1 MAKQEKQ
8 QTLAVEPLKPIA
20 TTYYGARRKGRWEVC
35 RVEVFEAADKP
46 RVEVSPIFEH
56 PDRRVAREQLRV
68 LLAGRE
74 VLP

>member
-8 QTLAVEPLKPIA
+8 QTLAVEPVKAEA
-20 TTYYGARRKGRWEVC
+20 TTYLGHRKDGKWTLWQVVLRSDGSLNKVH
-35 RVEVFEAADKP
+35 VL
-46 RVEVSPIFEH
+46 EH

-68 LLAGRE
+68 LLAGKD

>member
-8 QTLAVEPLKPIA
+8 QALAAEPLKVEA
-20 TTYYGARRKGRWEVC
+20 TTYLGHRKDGKWTLWRIILRSDGVLS
-35 RVEVFEAADKP
+35 REA
-46 RVEVSPIFEH
+46 VFEH

-68 LLAGRE
+68 LLAGKD